1 MNNMFENARAFNQR
15 LEDWDTKNVKSM
27 AFMFIGAVAFNQR
40 LNDWDTGQVVAMSAM
55 FNGAVAFNQRLE
67 DWVGRCRLTV
77 SKPEL
82 KACPVSALETKM

>member
-40 LNDWDTGQVVAMSAM
+40 LNDWDTGQVVFMNSM
-55 FNGAVAFNQRLE
+55 FEGTVAFNQRLK
-67 DWVGRCRLTV
+67 VGRCRLTV
-77 SKPEL
+77 SKLKL
-82 KACPVSALETKM
+82 KARRVSALETKM